1 MTKLGKTS
9 MQQIEEFYKVLSD
22 MDTISP
28 FKQPLPFLKP
38 KNDKPQIS
46 MFYIR
51 TKLSNNEYASRDEV
65 FEDFKNMFA
74 NAKDLQPPQSYI
86 YRTADTLLQLTLK
99 KIESLP
105 PVTIEKE
112 IKKSTNVNNKQL
124 DNANKIKKNEKK
136 ITTKPKPK
144 TKTKTKKNTKKNIT
158 PTSSPNKK
166 IPPQQNSSN
175 KKKKKKKNNQKIEPN
190 KIKKTK
196 KKDQRFSQGKKN
208 ISHNKNKITQKQNKN
223 KKKTKTDPIKTQD
236 SIDSS
241 KNSTQI
247 YQETN
252 KKKHISPSRKRDVL
266 KQNETQNLKHRK
278 YTEKDSLFLQQE
290 KSQQIQ
296 KIPKISENQETIQK
310 NQQKN
315 KQQQE
320 PQKEINVFRN
330 RAISE
335 IFEGNGKDSGVY
347 PLNTFRSRKTDWP
360 LNIFKAFPK
369 NTYIY
374 SAHYDI
380 RSMALELFEILD
392 GIDFVDRIASLPENF
407 KDSIPKIDEKR
418 KQQEQEQI
426 QKQKQ
431 KQKQKKEQQQEQRQ
445 KLIKK
450 TDIFD
455 KNSKSKQ
462 NQLKDT
468 NNNDQEIKKKKSLD
482 KDENLDQEDLNPPFK
497 FGSFPFLKL
506 PRRTKRSKT
515 KALFDIEQR
524 KVVGKRIAALSAPDL
539 ENLFDIFEKYN
550 PEMIYSNGC
559 EIHIGSLPE
568 YIFKKIV
575 LFLDNVDQKKME
587 ID

>member
-1 MTKLGKTS
+1 MKSLGKTS
-9 MQQIEEFYKVLSD
+9 VQQIEEFYKVLSD

-74 NAKDLQPPQSYI
+74 NAKELQPPQSYI

-105 PVTIEKE
+105 PVSIEKE
-112 IKKSTNVNNKQL
+112 IKKSTNVNNKQP
-124 DNANKIKKNEKK
+124 DNANKKKKNEKK
-136 ITTKPKPK
+136 ITTKPKSKKK
-144 TKTKTKKNTKKNIT
+144 TKTKANTNTT

-166 IPPQQNSSN
+166 ILPQQNSSK
-175 KKKKKKKNNQKIEPN
+175 KKKKKKKNKQKTEPN
-190 KIKKTK
+190 KNKKTK
-196 KKDQRFSQGKKN
+196 KKDRRFSQEKKS
-208 ISHNKNKITQKQNKN
+208 ISHNKNKITQKQNMN
-223 KKKTKTDPIKTQD
+223 NKKTKTDPIKTQD
-236 SIDSS
+236 SIGQP

-252 KKKHISPSRKRDVL
+252 KKQHISHSRKRDVL

-278 YTEKDSLFLQQE
+278 YTEKDSFFLQQE
-290 KSQQIQ
+290 KPQRIQ
-296 KIPKISENQETIQK
+296 KPPKISENPDTIQK
-310 NQQKN
+310 KQQKN
-315 KQQQE
+315 KQKHE

-335 IFEGNGKDSGVY
+335 IFEDNGKDSGVY

-380 RSMALELFEILD
+380 RSMSLELFEILD
-392 GIDFVDRIASLPENF
+392 GIDFVNRIASLPENF
-407 KDSIPKIDEKR
+407 KDSIPKIDER
-418 KQQEQEQI
+418 SKQQQKEQKKE
-426 QKQKQ
+426 
-431 KQKQKKEQQQEQRQ
+431 QKKEQQQQEREQMQ
-445 KLIKK
+445 KIKKK
-450 TDIFD
+450 TDIFN
-455 KNSKSKQ
+455 KNSKLKQ

-468 NNNDQEIKKKKSLD
+468 NNNDQEITKKKYLD
-482 KDENLDQEDLNPPFK
+482 KNENLDQEDLNPPFK

-506 PRRTKRSKT
+506 PRRTKRSKK

-524 KVVGKRIAALSAPDL
+524 KVIGKRIAALSAPDL

-550 PEMIYSNGC
+550 PEMVYSNGC

-568 YIFKKIV
+568 YILKKIV

>member
-105 PVTIEKE
+105 PATIEKE

-144 TKTKTKKNTKKNIT
+144 SKTKTKKNIT
-158 PTSSPNKK
+158 PTS
-166 IPPQQNSSN
+166 
-175 KKKKKKKNNQKIEPN
+175 
-190 KIKKTK
+190 
-196 KKDQRFSQGKKN
+196 
-208 ISHNKNKITQKQNKN
+208 
-223 KKKTKTDPIKTQD
+223 
-236 SIDSS
+236 
-241 KNSTQI
+241 
-247 YQETN
+247 
-252 KKKHISPSRKRDVL
+252 
-266 KQNETQNLKHRK
+266 K

-335 IFEGNGKDSGVY
+335 IFEDNGKDSGVY

-418 KQQEQEQI
+418 KQQKKEQLQEQEQEQI

-445 KLIKK
+445 KIIKK